1 MESGNILSI
10 ISKLI
15 NLSKEEKE
23 MDHLTKLRSS
33 LAKEI
38 GSNPDENNSMRE
50 FFMIP
55 VTRELALEKLRYLN

>member
-15 NLSKEEKE
+15 NLNKEEKE
-23 MDHLTKLRSS
+23 MDHLSKLRSELS
-33 LAKEI
+33 KEV
-38 GSNPDENNSMRE
+38 GSNLDDDNALRE

>member
-15 NLSKEEKE
+15 NLNKEEKE
-23 MDHLTKLRSS
+23 LDHLSKLRSALS
-33 LAKEI
+33 KEL
-38 GSNPDENNSMRE
+38 GSGSDEDTLRE